1 MATYPA
7 PAIVTWGIGG
17 IAAVMAIAAF
27 LVARRAAHVAAP
39 ERAHRLTVT
48 SGAVLVTWILL
59 VGALSGSGLLARI
72 DLRRPPIGLLLPVIL
87 GAGLTIGLSK
97 RTTFLVDGLPLAAL
111 VGLQTFRLPLELV
124 MHEAANAGVMPVQ
137 LSFSGY
143 NFDIVT
149 GAGALI
155 LAPLIAMGK
164 APRWVVTLWNLYG
177 FLALAAIAVI
187 AILTAP
193 FVRFFGDA
201 SINTWVAYLPFT
213 YLPALLVVVALI
225 GHCLVARWLRAHPSW
240 RS

>member
-7 PAIVTWGIGG
+7 PAIVTWGIAG
-17 IAAVMAIAAF
+17 ISAVVAVLAFVFARQAAYAAAPDR
-27 LVARRAAHVAAP
+27 ARR
-39 ERAHRLTVT
+39 LTLT
-48 SGAVLVTWILL
+48 SGVVIVAWVAL
-59 VGALSGSGLLARI
+59 VGLLSGSGLLARF
-72 DLRRPPIGLLLPVIL
+72 DLRPPPIGLLLPVIL
-87 GAGLTIGLSK
+87 ASGLTAGLST
-97 RTTFLVDGLPLAAL
+97 RTAFLVNGLPLAAL
-111 VGLQTFRLPLELV
+111 VGLQAFRLPLELV

-149 GAGALI
+149 GAGAAV

-164 APRWVVTLWNLYG
+164 APRWAVILWNLYG

-201 SINTWVAYLPFT
+201 SVNTWVAYLPFT

-225 GHCLVARWLRAHPSW
+225 GHCLVARWLRAHPTLN
-240 RS
+240 